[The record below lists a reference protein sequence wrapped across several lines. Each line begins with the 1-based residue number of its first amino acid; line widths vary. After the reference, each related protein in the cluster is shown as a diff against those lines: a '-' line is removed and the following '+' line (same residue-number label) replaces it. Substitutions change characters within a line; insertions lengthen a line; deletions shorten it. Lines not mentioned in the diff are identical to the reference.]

1 MGWVQSLLGRVTTA
15 LFAASLATALLVGV
29 AAERSSAAAIPLYP
43 NLHTLAPRELKLDR
57 ADITPDLSGVFHN
70 VLRFSNDTYNAG
82 EGPLIVNAHIDP
94 TTNSGPST
102 QRVMNS
108 DGTFTDIA
116 LNNNI
121 YWHQAHHH
129 YHFDNWGRYQLWTKS
144 AYDAWIASGRTTGAP
159 SYTGVKTTSCIT
171 DEEFITSAPNAVY
184 PGPFGLSGCDVD
196 SQNNIH
202 MGLSVGWG
210 DTYDWYRQDQWI
222 DLNQDT
228 LANNTTYVLRSVADP
243 LNIVYESAGKSD
255 TTRESEADNEATTT
269 FSTNSS
275 GALVDSNPPTGT
287 VSINHVDAN
296 TTNTNVSVDVVARDD
311 VSGVNQFR
319 LSNNGTQFTTFNYTS
334 SGSVPTTV
342 AWNLADAATGG
353 SSTAGIHTVYAQAHD
368 NAGNWGPTFTD
379 SINLG
384 TGPPPPP
391 PPTGTYAQVVAND
404 GPLSYWRLDE
414 TSGTNAADSKG
425 SNPGTYT
432 GSPTLGAAS
441 LLTNDG
447 DKAATFSGSAQ
458 YVRVASSASLSL
470 ASTVSLEAWIK
481 PTSIPAAGAFASVLT
496 KPESYSLQ
504 FNGPKMEFTIMQA
517 GTRRRLQTPAALVAG
532 TAYHI
537 VGTYDGTTQRLYI
550 NGALVASAALTGAI
564 TTNTNQLNIA
574 SWNGSSEFLAG
585 TVDEAAVYPTV
596 LSPTKI
602 ANHYSTGTTITT
614 AASSSVSGAPA
625 AITLAGSSP
634 VATGVDDTLGR
645 IYVTR
650 NHGEGLRASNGV
662 TVIDAATHG
671 IVAEVTTGR
680 WGPSSLAVDA
690 VRHLVYVTAAT
701 WGSTNDHSVVVV
713 IDGRTNRIVRRIPV
727 GPGPKS
733 IAVNA
738 KTNRVY
744 VADQSGMDAGQSLA
758 VIDGATGRTIGV
770 IPMGPYA
777 RYYENPLGLAVD
789 SRSNTVYATN
799 PLEGTLYIVDGATNT
814 VKRALALGD
823 EPTAVAVDSATG
835 RAFVAHAGRGSAKVS
850 VIDGRTAAV
859 VRSIR
864 VAGSPRGVAVDPHG
878 GTAYVTTAGH
888 GTVAL
893 DTATARVAGVLD
905 CGPGAYGV
913 TVSTT
918 GTVIVADRTDEILCV
933 LPRRTR
939 APIS

>member
-1 MGWVQSLLGRVTTA
+1 
-15 LFAASLATALLVGV
+15 
-29 AAERSSAAAIPLYP
+29 
-43 NLHTLAPRELKLDR
+43 
-57 ADITPDLSGVFHN
+57 
-70 VLRFSNDTYNAG
+70 
-82 EGPLIVNAHIDP
+82 
-94 TTNSGPST
+94 
-102 QRVMNS
+102 
-108 DGTFTDIA
+108 
-116 LNNNI
+116 
-121 YWHQAHHH
+121 
-129 YHFDNWGRYQLWTKS
+129 
-144 AYDAWIASGRTTGAP
+144 
-159 SYTGVKTTSCIT
+159 VK
-171 DEEFITSAPNAVY
+171 A
-184 PGPFGLSGCDVD
+184 
-196 SQNNIH
+196 
-202 MGLSVGWG
+202 
-210 DTYDWYRQDQWI
+210 
-222 DLNQDT
+222 
-228 LANNTTYVLRSVADP
+228 
-243 LNIVYESAGKSD
+243 
-255 TTRESEADNEATTT
+255 
-269 FSTNSS
+269 
-275 GALVDSNPPTGT
+275 
-287 VSINHVDAN
+287 
-296 TTNTNVSVDVVARDD
+296 
-311 VSGVNQFR
+311 
-319 LSNNGTQFTTFNYTS
+319 
-334 SGSVPTTV
+334 
-342 AWNLADAATGG
+342 
-353 SSTAGIHTVYAQAHD
+353 
-368 NAGNWGPTFTD
+368 
-379 SINLG
+379 
-384 TGPPPPP
+384 
-391 PPTGTYAQVVAND
+391 D
-404 GPLSYWRLDE
+404 GPVGYWRLGE
-414 TSGTNAADSKG
+414 LSGTAAADSAG
-425 SNPGTYT
+425 TGINPGTYQGT
-432 GSPTLGAAS
+432 VTHGVAS
-441 LLTNDG
+441 LLPSDSV
-447 DKAATFSGSAQ
+447 DKATAFSGATQ

-481 PTSIPAAGAFASVLT
+481 PVSIPAAGAFASVLT

-517 GTRRRLQTPAALVAG
+517 GTRRRLQAPTGAIVAG
-532 TAYHI
+532 SVYHV

-550 NGALVASAALTGAI
+550 NGVQVASAALTGAI